1 MKMKFSKI
9 WRPAL
14 ALLLFLFLW
23 EGLTRFL
30 EIEPWVLP
38 APTLIMK
45 EMIEV
50 FPSFTPHII
59 STVKL
64 VLIGFTFGILTG
76 ITTATILHVF
86 PKVRETIMPFLVIS
100 QNVPIIVLAP
110 LFMIWFGMGDFPK
123 VLIIAMTA
131 FFPIAIATLDGFG
144 QTDRELMHYMK
155 MMGATRK
162 QIFFKLQLP
171 HAIPSIFSGIKIAA
185 TYSVMTGVVAEW
197 LGAQQGIGVFM
208 TLSASSYRTPR
219 VFVAI
224 VVTIILSLAFFGLF
238 LALEKLFTRWNRE
251 GVEK

>member
-1 MKMKFSKI
+1 MVKLSKM
-9 WRPAL
+9 WRPAI
-14 ALLLFLFLW
+14 ALFLFIIFW
-23 EGLTRFL
+23 EVATQLF
-30 EIEPWVLP
+30 EIESWVLP
-38 APTLIMK
+38 APTLIVK

-50 FPSFTPHII
+50 FPTFVPHIV

-64 VLIGFTFGILTG
+64 VLIGFSFGIVAG
-76 ITTATILHVF
+76 ITTATILHIF
-86 PKVRETIMPFLVIS
+86 PIMREIVMPFLVIS
-100 QNVPIIVLAP
+100 QNIPIIVLAP
-110 LFMIWFGMGDFPK
+110 LFMIWFGLGDFPK
-123 VLIIAMTA
+123 ILIIAMTA

-155 MMGATRK
+155 MMGASRK

-171 HAIPSIFSGIKIAA
+171 YAIPSIFSGIKIAA

-197 LGAQQGIGVFM
+197 LGAQKGIGVFM

-224 VVTIILSLAFFGLF
+224 VVTIILSLLFFGFF
-238 LALEKLFTRWNRE
+238 LLLEKLFTRWNCE